1 MRAAWH
7 CAAHAAPL
15 CACAANSWW
24 SRGPDSCMLHDPGA
38 SWSLPAGAR
47 SQRRAASTQPRAP
60 RARIGKP
67 AGLAAQA
74 LELALQRGL
83 LQLHVALV
91 LDGRLQLG
99 LGRRQALPARVRAQQ
114 RVAGARQTL
123 RGSLP
128 DRVAGT
134 LRGRPMPLMTR
145 VGPVARY
152 SKSLAGA
159 RRSVQAQSVPQD
171 ERSAR
176 ACQLRRALAGSWAR
190 GSTRPP
196 CGNRRVVEDRARII
210 PSMQHGRTWSCPG
223 PCACGR
229 RPAGRP
235 CSSSARCPAPP

>member
-1 MRAAWH
+1 MFWVKLQHPKQPCARRGTVPLTPPRCAPAQPTAGGAEAPTPACCMTLVHPGH
-7 CAAHAAPL
+7 CL
-15 CACAANSWW
+15 
-24 SRGPDSCMLHDPGA
+24 LV
-38 SWSLPAGAR
+38 
-47 SQRRAASTQPRAP
+47 
-60 RARIGKP
+60 RARRG
-67 AGLAAQA
+67 A
-74 LELALQRGL
+74 LHQRNRGRPELALQRGL

-196 CGNRRVVEDRARII
+196 CGNRRVVEDRARIT

-229 RPAGRP
+229 WPAGRP